1 MMPEASQTVAGR
13 GDDPMKKNPR
23 IGRPTAADPKIV
35 PLRTFVTV
43 SVGQKWEKKRGKRG
57 VAEALREL
65 VTADADG
72 RVTIET
78 SNETEGE

>member
-1 MMPEASQTVAGR
+1 MMPEASQTVARR

-43 SVGQKWEKKRGKRG
+43 SVGQKWEKKRGKMG
-57 VAEALREL
+57 VAERLRDL
-65 VTADADG
+65 VTADADE
-72 RVTIET
+72 RVTIAT
-78 SNETEGE
+78 NTKGE